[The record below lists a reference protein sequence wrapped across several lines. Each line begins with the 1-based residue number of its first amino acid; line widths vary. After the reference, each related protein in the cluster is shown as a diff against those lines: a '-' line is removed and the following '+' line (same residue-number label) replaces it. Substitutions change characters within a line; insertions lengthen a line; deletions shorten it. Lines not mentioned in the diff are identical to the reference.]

1 MIDCIYKGLRK
12 FSRGS
17 INRGG
22 RVTSIVLIKLYM
34 RTFKLDQFEF
44 SKSDRQVFIEFL
56 SDFN

>member
-1 MIDCIYKGLRK
+1 MMIDRIYKGLRK

-22 RVTSIVLIKLYM
+22 KVTSIVLTKLYM

-44 SKSDRQVFIEFL
+44 V
-56 SDFN
+56 